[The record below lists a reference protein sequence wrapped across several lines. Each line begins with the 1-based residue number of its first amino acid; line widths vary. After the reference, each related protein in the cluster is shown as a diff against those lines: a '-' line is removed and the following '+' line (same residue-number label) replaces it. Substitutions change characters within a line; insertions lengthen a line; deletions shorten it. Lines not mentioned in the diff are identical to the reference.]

1 MRRRTLLCVS
11 LLLSGIATAQPT
23 KTPLRRA
30 DSFFGLHFDFHA
42 GINDKSIG
50 QTLTDGMVDTLLRR
64 VKPDFIQVD
73 SKGHSG
79 VTSYPTKV
87 GHAYSNFT
95 KDPLRLFRDVT
106 RRHGVALYVHHSGV
120 WDSEALRKNPQWA
133 RITPDDKF
141 DDRNTSLFGPYADS
155 LLIPQLKEISDY
167 GVDGVWVDGDC
178 WAVQPDYSPAALAA
192 FRKET
197 GIQEVPHKKGDPY
210 FDDLLEFN
218 RKAFRRYVGHY
229 VDELHRYKPGFQVA
243 SNWAFSSFIPEPV
256 DVNVDFISGDL
267 SATNGANS
275 AAFEARCIAP
285 QGKPWDLMAWG
296 FSSNYDGVHSPK
308 PARQLCQEA
317 AQVISMGGGFQA
329 YYTQN
334 RDASIKLWEVQVM
347 EELAR
352 FCRARQAYCYKATPV
367 PQVALLYST
376 TGYKHVTPNVYRPWN
391 GEHNA
396 MRGILDL
403 LLYNQLPTEILMEH
417 HLKGRMQQYPLIVIP
432 EWASLDPAFRDE
444 LLQYARN
451 GGTLLVV
458 GSDALQH
465 FRESLGV
472 RIGAST
478 TGTSY
483 IGLPNQITG
492 TASAYQSF
500 TPLEGTR
507 TIGGV
512 YRTGDMR
519 NYQGPAA
526 SVAPLGKGRI
536 AAVYLNLGDQ
546 YQKRE
551 TVQIRNLFAALVR
564 EAFPNPMV
572 QVEGS
577 RKVHVAVN
585 RKDSRLLVNLI
596 NMSGSHANKAVHTID
611 DIESVGPLQIS
622 IRSAQ
627 RPKRILVQPGNQ
639 PASFTYQSG
648 IISVKIPKL
657 DIHSILQVD

>member
-1 MRRRTLLCVS
+1 MLFAG
-11 LLLSGIATAQPT
+11 LLLSGEATAQPA

-42 GINDKSIG
+42 GHADMSIG
-50 QTLTDGMVDTLLRR
+50 RTLTDGMVDTLLSR

-87 GHAYSNFT
+87 GYAYSNFT

-120 WDSEALRKNPQWA
+120 WDFEALKKHPGWA
-133 RITPDDKF
+133 RIGSDGKP
-141 DDRNTSLFGPYADS
+141 DDRNTSLFGPYVDS

-167 GVDGVWVDGDC
+167 GVDGAWVDGDC
-178 WAVQPDYSPAALAA
+178 WAVQPDFSPAALAA

-197 GIQEVPHKKGDPY
+197 GIHDIPRKKGDPH
-210 FDDLLEFN
+210 FDDLLEFS

-229 VDELHRYKPGFQVA
+229 ADALHRYKPGFQVA

-329 YYTQN
+329 YYTQS
-334 RDASIKLWEVQVM
+334 RDASIKLWEVGVM

-352 FCRARQAYCYKATPV
+352 FCRARQAYCHKATPV

-417 HLKGRMQQYPLIVIP
+417 HLTGRMQQYPLIVIP
-432 EWASLDPAFRDE
+432 EWAKLEPTFRDE
-444 LLQYARN
+444 LVQYARN
-451 GGTLLVV
+451 GGNLLVV
-458 GSDALQH
+458 GSDALQN
-465 FRESLGV
+465 FREVLGV
-472 RIGAST
+472 QTGEVT
-478 TGTSY
+478 TGASY

-492 TASAYQSF
+492 ISSAYQAF
-500 TPLEGTR
+500 TPLAGTR
-507 TIGGV
+507 TVGGV
-512 YRTGDMR
+512 YHNGDMR
-519 NYQGPAA
+519 AYVGPAA
-526 SVAPLGKGRI
+526 SIAPLGKGQI
-536 AAVYLNLGDQ
+536 AALYLNLGDA

-551 TVQIRNLFAALVR
+551 TVQLRNLFAAVVR

-572 QVEGS
+572 QVAGS
-577 RKVHVAVN
+577 KKVHVAVN
-585 RKDSRLLVNLI
+585 RKDNRLLVNLI
-596 NMSGSHANKAVHTID
+596 NMTGSHANKAVHTID
-611 DIESVGPLQIS
+611 DTEPVGPLTVTVK
-622 IRSAQ
+622 SAQ

-639 PASFTYQSG
+639 PTSFTYQSG